1 MTKYD
6 LSIDSTEIV
15 LQADLFKT
23 NLGWFVLAGYQTSS
37 HNFRNTFSVQRLLI
51 GNDTKREAEV
61 RWENEIQSGWLS
73 RQEFLNN
80 LNEIRFSNWY
90 PQCRIKLEKYG
101 SGNRVDFS
109 SITCNLSSMT
119 PFQQQVLQATRKVS
133 SGKVETYGEIAQ
145 RIGRP
150 QAARAVGGT
159 MARNPIPIIIPCHRI
174 VGSNG
179 KLTGF
184 TAPGGLS
191 LKQKLL
197 KLEQ

>member
-1 MTKYD
+1 MERLKLNNHFSETA
-6 LSIDSTEIV
+6 

-23 NLGWFVLAGYQTSS
+23 SLGWFVLAGYQTSS
-37 HNFRNTFSVQRLLI
+37 CKSLNNYSVQRLLI
-51 GNDTKREAEV
+51 GNDTKREAEA
-61 RWENEIQSGWLS
+61 RWKNEIQTGWLS
-73 RQEFLNN
+73 RQVFSNHLNK
-80 LNEIRFSNWY
+80 IRFSNWY
-90 PQCRIKLEKYG
+90 PQCRLKLEKYG
-101 SGNRVDFS
+101 SGSHVDFS
-109 SITCNLSSMT
+109 TIACNLASMT
-119 PFQQQVLQATRKVS
+119 PFQQQVLHATRKVA
-133 SGKVETYGEIAQ
+133 SGKVQTYGEIAQ
-145 RIGRP
+145 QVGRP

-197 KLEQ
+197 KLER